1 MNPHPRPDGSICD
14 DATPTDAAAGR
25 AAAKALFGLLLDAIE
40 VPDGSATAVAESA
53 MRAASPSVRAA
64 AESLLAAHRRAND
77 LLFESRSSDGTST
90 GDRVD
95 LTAAR
100 RWPTIGGHTIE
111 GELGRGGFGIV
122 YRAMQHEPVER
133 PVAIKVLRVDLA
145 SDEMARRF
153 RAEAGLLARMS
164 HPGIAHVF
172 DAGVDADGHPYV
184 SMELVA
190 GEPITIACERHGLSV
205 RERVVLF
212 AEVCDAVHHAH
223 QRAVIHRDLKPANVL
238 VEEHDGRLRPRVIDF
253 GIAKLTES
261 GVEAMVTHDGSR
273 FGTPRY
279 MSPEQFHPG
288 TTADTRVDVYALG
301 VLLCEVLTGRV
312 PHEHSDSAGAPGAQC
327 GTRSSA
333 RPSALAAG
341 SPTEAVAARSRTLRG
356 DLDRI
361 ILKAVDDDPA
371 ERYDSAAA
379 LADDLRRHLN
389 GLPVRA
395 TRPSALYLT
404 RKFIARRR
412 TLSAA
417 IVFGVVAL
425 VTGTL
430 LALHGTREAVRS
442 REAIAVALHAT
453 EAERARAEAV
463 AEFLLVDM
471 LDALAPERSGQASPS
486 VQDFLRN
493 AANDA
498 ATRLGDDPALLLDV
512 LERVGVAQ
520 GRLGDSS
527 AAATNL
533 DRAATL
539 SAERLGVD
547 DRRTIMLELD
557 SILAARDAGGARRDD
572 PRPAALRD
580 RAVAALS
587 PDDPIALRTRLHGAH
602 IGASVDPRP
611 EMEAIERTWRTLGLE
626 GSDGHLEALQY
637 LTIAMRHFKDHRLM
651 TTLEDAVAIAIAA
664 RGPSHSRT
672 MTLRGELA
680 RALIDDGRY
689 DEAVRLLREQIEHA
703 TPLLGVTSPAHARAL
718 QTLSRVE
725 LLRGN
730 AHDALPLAHAAFEAM
745 MTLRGADSVQATTAL
760 QHLGV
765 IEHALGQ
772 HDDAAKRLTEVVDRR
787 TRIWGESS
795 SSVLRDRVRLADSL
809 VKVDRAGEVE
819 AVLAPVFVHLEP
831 DHEVRLEAVAAMA
844 QAIESLEGHDAA
856 VAYVEDALATLP
868 SNTPLPAELSRWRR
882 VR

>member
-1 MNPHPRPDGSICD
+1 MSLHPRPDGPICD
-14 DATPTDAAAGR
+14 DATPTETAAER

-40 VPDGSATAVAESA
+40 DPDGSATAEAESA
-53 MRAASPSVRAA
+53 KRAASPSVRAA

-77 LLFESRSSDGTST
+77 LLYESRSGDGAST
-90 GDRVD
+90 ADRGEM
-95 LTAAR
+95 TAPR

-111 GELGRGGFGIV
+111 AELGRGGFGIV

-172 DAGVDADGHPYV
+172 DAGVDADGRPYV

-190 GEPITIACERHGLSV
+190 GEPITIACERRGLSV
-205 RERVVLF
+205 RERVALV
-212 AEVCDAVHHAH
+212 AEVSDAVHHAH

-261 GVEAMVTHDGSR
+261 GTDTAVTHDGSR

-279 MSPEQFHPG
+279 MSPEQFQPG
-288 TTADTRVDVYALG
+288 ATADTRVDVYALG
-301 VLLCEVLTGRV
+301 VLLCEVLTGRI
-312 PHEHSDSAGAPGAQC
+312 PHERSDSTPAS
-327 GTRSSA
+327 GTRPCT
-333 RPSALAAG
+333 RPSALAAE
-341 SPTEAVAARSRTLRG
+341 SPTDAVAARSRTIRG

-361 ILKAVDDDPA
+361 ILKAVDDDPS
-371 ERYDSAAA
+371 ERYESAAA
-379 LADDLRRHLN
+379 LADDLRRHLD

-395 TRPSALYLT
+395 TRPNALYLT
-404 RKFIARRR
+404 SKFIARRR

-425 VTGTL
+425 VAGTL

-471 LDALAPERSGQASPS
+471 LDALAPDRSGQASPS
-486 VQDFLRN
+486 VQEFLRN
-493 AANDA
+493 AATDA
-498 ATRLGDDPALLLDV
+498 TARLDDDPALLLDV
-512 LERVGVAQ
+512 LQRVGIAQ
-520 GRLGDSS
+520 RRLGDSS
-527 AAATNL
+527 AAATTL

-539 SAERLGVD
+539 SAERLGID

-557 SILAARDAGGARRDD
+557 SILAAREAGGARRDD

-580 RAVAALS
+580 RAIAALS
-587 PDDPIALRTRLHGAH
+587 PDDPIALRTRLHGSH

-611 EMEAIERTWRTLGLE
+611 EMAAIERTWRELGLE
-626 GSDGHLEALQY
+626 GSDGHLETLQY
-637 LTIAMRHFKDHRLM
+637 LTIAMRHFGDDRLM
-651 TTLEDAVAIAIAA
+651 ATLEDAVAIAVAA

-680 RALIDDGRY
+680 RALVDEGRH
-689 DEAVRLLREQIEHA
+689 DEAALLLREQIEHA
-703 TPLLGVTSPAHARAL
+703 TPMLGVTSPAHARAL

-730 AHDALPLAHAAFEAM
+730 AIDALPLAQTALEAM
-745 MTLRGADSVQATTAL
+745 TTLHGADSVQATTAL
-760 QHLGV
+760 QHVGV
-765 IEHALGQ
+765 IEHALG
-772 HDDAAKRLTEVVDRR
+772 HHEDAAKTLTEVVDRR
-787 TRIWGESS
+787 TRIWGEARP
-795 SSVLRDRVRLADSL
+795 SVLLDRVRLADSL
-809 VKVDRAGEVE
+809 VKIDRAGEVE
-819 AVLAPVFVHLEP
+819 AILKPVFAHLEP
-831 DHEVRLEAVAAMA
+831 THEVRLEAVAAMA
-844 QAIESLEGHDAA
+844 QAIEKLRGHDAA
-856 VAYVEDALATLP
+856 VAYVEDVLASIGTATALP
-868 SNTPLPAELSRWRR
+868 VEFDRWRR
-882 VR
+882 TR